1 MKAKAIYIPELG
13 KTFFIEEII
22 SISDIK
28 SFKKGNITYGSFTI
42 EFKNK
47 KKKKI
52 SNYRIERG
60 VEEDYLIPMF
70 DIKHLEEIRNEFFKY
85 INIINAQETDK
96 EQPKEIKR
104 TIGMDTKNQKEGIH
118 LWISIFYDNDSLKST
133 SIHLSREECKNLVK
147 EINTRLF

>member
-70 DIKHLEEIRNEFFKY
+70 DIKHLEKIRNEFFKY

-96 EQPKEIKR
+96 E
-104 TIGMDTKNQKEGIH
+104 
-118 LWISIFYDNDSLKST
+118 
-133 SIHLSREECKNLVK
+133 
-147 EINTRLF
+147 